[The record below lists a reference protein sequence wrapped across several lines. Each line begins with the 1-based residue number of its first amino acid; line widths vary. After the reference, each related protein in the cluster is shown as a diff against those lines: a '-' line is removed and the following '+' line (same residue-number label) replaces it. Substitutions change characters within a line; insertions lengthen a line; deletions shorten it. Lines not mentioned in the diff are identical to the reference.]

1 MLLRSVDAQLPG
13 TTVVGDMVTGKTFI
27 GPASA
32 IDLGHVLTGGMN
44 TTI

>member
-13 TTVVGDMVTGKTFI
+13 IVGDMVTGKTFI